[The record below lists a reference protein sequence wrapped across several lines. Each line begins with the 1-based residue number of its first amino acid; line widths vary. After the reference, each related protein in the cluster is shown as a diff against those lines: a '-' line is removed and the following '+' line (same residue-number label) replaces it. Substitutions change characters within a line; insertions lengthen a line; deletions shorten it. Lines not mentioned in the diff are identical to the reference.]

1 MFKINQV
8 LCPGRVSHFLGTSWQ
23 FSSISMGEGRKK
35 SLKKSD
41 YKKELVIRTT
51 KLQKK
56 KLIMSYQM
64 VLNTKVSV

>member
-1 MFKINQV
+1 
-8 LCPGRVSHFLGTSWQ
+8 
-23 FSSISMGEGRKK
+23 MGEGRKK

-41 YKKELVIRTT
+41 YKKEIVNYSYHKTT
-51 KLQKK
+51 KK